1 MLTKFLAVS
10 TVGALALV
18 STASAQ
24 DTYFSV
30 SGGGS
35 FLMDSSNQGAF
46 VGDFTTGEGTTVPAG
61 AVLPDGTAVG
71 WDTDFN
77 TGWTVN
83 GALGRDFGFVRGEL
97 EVGYQSNGVN
107 THTGVNA
114 GGIDLTN
121 EDAAVLI
128 TGQATNLGVSVGDL
142 VAAGEGDV
150 RTVFLMANA
159 IIDFD
164 NSSPFTPYV
173 GGGVGVGFVDVNYA
187 PSATT
192 IIDDSSTQF
201 AYQVMGGVEY
211 EVSPKTSL
219 FAGYRYRATSDAEVN
234 ASLFSAAFDVENSAS
249 VVEAGLRVR
258 F

>member
-1 MLTKFLAVS
+1 
-10 TVGALALV
+10 
-18 STASAQ
+18 
-24 DTYFSV
+24 
-30 SGGGS
+30 
-35 FLMDSSNQGAF
+35 
-46 VGDFTTGEGTTVPAG
+46 
-61 AVLPDGTAVG
+61 
-71 WDTDFN
+71 
-77 TGWTVN
+77 
-83 GALGRDFGFVRGEL
+83 
-97 EVGYQSNGVN
+97 
-107 THTGVNA
+107 
-114 GGIDLTN
+114 
-121 EDAAVLI
+121 
-128 TGQATNLGVSVGDL
+128 
-142 VAAGEGDV
+142 
-150 RTVFLMANA
+150 MANA

-211 EVSPKTSL
+211 EISPKTSL